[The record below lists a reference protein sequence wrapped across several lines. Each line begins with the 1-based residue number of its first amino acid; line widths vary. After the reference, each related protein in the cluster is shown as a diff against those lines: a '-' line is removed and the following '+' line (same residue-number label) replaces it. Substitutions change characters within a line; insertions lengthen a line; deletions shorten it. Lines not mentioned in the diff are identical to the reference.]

1 VTTSFAD
8 LGVPQDL
15 AARLDADGLTDP
27 FPIQAMT
34 LPDALAG
41 HDLCGRAPTGSGKT
55 LAFAL
60 PVVAHTARA
69 RAGHPAALIL
79 VPTRELAT
87 QVADTLRPLAQARG
101 RRIATFFGGT
111 NIRRDQQRLKQGVDI
126 VVACPGRLADLV
138 QRGDCRLGDVEL
150 VVLDE
155 ADRMADMGFLP
166 EVERLLDRTSDDR
179 QTLLFSATL
188 DGDVDRLVRR
198 YQHDPVRH
206 ELEVAEDAAEIR
218 HVFWPAERDQRRRM
232 TADIVRH
239 VGPAIVFTRTKHG
252 ADRLAKQLA
261 KDGVTTAAIHGNRNQ
276 NQRERALARFADGDV
291 SALVAT
297 DVAARGIHVDD
308 VGVVVHYD
316 MPATEKD
323 YVHRSGRT
331 GRAGATG
338 LVVSLVEQ
346 AQGKETALLQRT
358 LELPQGLHEID
369 LDLLTA
375 DELPGPITGLDTGRA
390 GGSPRSAGNRK
401 PKGST
406 GGNRSGGNRGS
417 SGGNRGSSGGNR
429 GSSGGNR
436 GSSGGSR
443 GARAA
448 GGSGTGSNGST
459 AHRTRAGGADGQRT
473 RAASGQGRTRGGA
486 RARRR

>member
-1 VTTSFAD
+1 VTRSFAD

-15 AARLDADGLTDP
+15 ADRLHADGLTDP

-41 HDLCGRAPTGSGKT
+41 RDLCGRAPTGSGKT

-60 PVVAHTARA
+60 PLAAGVRRA
-69 RAGHPAALIL
+69 RAGHPAALVL

-87 QVADTLRPLAQARG
+87 QVAETLRPLAQVRG
-101 RRIATFFGGT
+101 RRVATFFGGT

-126 VVACPGRLADLV
+126 AVACPGRLADLV

-166 EVERLLDRTSDDR
+166 EVERLLDRTSPDR

-198 YQHDPVRH
+198 YQHEPVRH
-206 ELEVAEDAAEIR
+206 ELAVAEDAAEIR
-218 HVFWPAERDQRRRM
+218 HVFWPAERDQRRRL
-232 TADIVRH
+232 TADIVRR

-261 KDGVTTAAIHGNRNQ
+261 KDGVTTAAIHGNRSQ
-276 NQRERALARFADGDV
+276 GQRERALARFTDGDV

-316 MPATEKD
+316 LPATDKD

-338 LVVSLVEQ
+338 LVVSLVDQ
-346 AQGKETALLQRT
+346 AQGKETALLQRS

-375 DELPGPITGLDTGRA
+375 DELPGPITTLDHGRPT
-390 GGSPRSAGNRK
+390 GGSRNGGKKA
-401 PKGST
+401 KGST
-406 GGNRSGGNRGS
+406 GGNRSRGGRGGN
-417 SGGNRGSSGGNR
+417 
-429 GSSGGNR
+429 
-436 GSSGGSR
+436 
-443 GARAA
+443 A
-448 GGSGTGSNGST
+448 NG
-459 AHRTRAGGADGQRT
+459 GQRNRT
-473 RAASGQGRTRGGA
+473 GNGAGQGHPRGGA

>member
-1 VTTSFAD
+1 VTRTFAD
-8 LGVPQDL
+8 LGVPDDL
-15 AARLDADGLTDP
+15 AARLHADGLTDP

-41 HDLCGRAPTGSGKT
+41 RDLCGRAPTGSGKT

-60 PVVAHTARA
+60 PLAAHVGRA
-69 RAGHPAALIL
+69 RAGHPAALVL

-87 QVADTLRPLAQARG
+87 QVAETLRPLAQVRD
-101 RRIATFFGGT
+101 RRVATFFGGT

-126 VVACPGRLADLV
+126 AVACPGRLADLV

-166 EVERLLDRTSDDR
+166 EVERLLDRTSERR

-198 YQHDPVRH
+198 YQHDPARH
-206 ELEVAEDAAEIR
+206 ELEVADDAAEIR
-218 HVFWPAERDQRRRM
+218 HVFWPAERDQRRRL
-232 TADIVRH
+232 TADIVRR

-291 SALVAT
+291 NALVAT

-316 MPATEKD
+316 MPATDKD

-358 LELPQGLHEID
+358 LELPLGLHEID

-375 DELPGPITGLDTGRA
+375 DELPDPITGLDTGR
-390 GGSPRSAGNRK
+390 GHGSPRSGANGK

-406 GGNRSGGNRGS
+406 GGNRGGRNRG
-417 SGGNRGSSGGNR
+417 GG
-429 GSSGGNR
+429 
-436 GSSGGSR
+436 GGSR
-443 GARAA
+443 SGAGANQGARSG
-448 GGSGTGSNGST
+448 GGSGAGSNGSGG
-459 AHRTRAGGADGQRT
+459 HRTRSADGQRT
-473 RAASGQGRTRGGA
+473 RAASGGGQGRTRGGA

>member
-1 VTTSFAD
+1 VTSSFAD

-15 AARLDADGLTDP
+15 ADRLHADGLTDP

-34 LPDALAG
+34 LPDALSG
-41 HDLCGRAPTGSGKT
+41 RDLCGRAPTGSGKT

-60 PVVAHTARA
+60 PLAAGARRA
-69 RAGHPAALIL
+69 RPGQPTALVL

-87 QVADTLRPLAQARG
+87 QVAETLRPLAQVRG
-101 RRIATFFGGT
+101 RRVATFFGGT

-126 VVACPGRLADLV
+126 AVACPGRLADLV

-166 EVERLLDRTSDDR
+166 EVERLLDRTSPDR

-198 YQHDPVRH
+198 YQHDPARH
-206 ELEVAEDAAEIR
+206 ELAVAEDAAEIR
-218 HVFWPAERDQRRRM
+218 HVFWPAERDQRRRL
-232 TADIVRH
+232 TADIVRR

-261 KDGVTTAAIHGNRNQ
+261 KDGVTTAAIHGNRSQ
-276 NQRERALARFADGDV
+276 GQRERALARFTDGDV

-316 MPATEKD
+316 LPATDKD

-338 LVVSLVEQ
+338 LVVSLVDQ
-346 AQGKETALLQRT
+346 AQGKETALLQRS

-375 DELPGPITGLDTGRA
+375 DELPGPITTLDHGRPS
-390 GGSPRSAGNRK
+390 GGSRNGGKKA
-401 PKGST
+401 KGST
-406 GGNRSGGNRGS
+406 GGNRTRGGRGGNAHGGHRG
-417 SGGNRGSSGGNR
+417 GT
-429 GSSGGNR
+429 
-436 GSSGGSR
+436 GGSR
-443 GARAA
+443 TSDG
-448 GGSGTGSNGST
+448 GGSGSNGQRSRSAGGGERGRTGS
-459 AHRTRAGGADGQRT
+459 GA
-473 RAASGQGRTRGGA
+473 GQGRPRGGA